1 MSAAAFFRL
10 KKLKGGGTLLAAA
23 RHNRRAIQSELGA
36 DSHINPSKSHL
47 NETLCGASDPE
58 GVAQRAK
65 EAMQAAGVGKLRK
78 LRKDAVVAVEAVF
91 SLPAGHPIDQR
102 QYFVQCLAWAEAQFG
117 GASNILSADIHHDE
131 AQPHL
136 HVLVLPLVNGRMVG
150 SDMVGNLQALQAMQ
164 VQFFKDVA
172 QMHGLT
178 QPPARMTGAHKAEA
192 AERVI
197 ASMKASNDPALKSTA
212 WAVIRD
218 AIESDPAPFMAA
230 LGVNAPQKT
239 KRAKSSTAIF
249 TSPGKGPK
257 RAAEPSKPI
266 GFQVKGTTPAPSN
279 PIGFQPPE
287 KDQTLSCVGFA
298 QKTVPVIEETATHN
312 TPHQEQDNDTAGDDA
327 ANYTEDQ
334 LLNNDGDANSAN
346 LSIAASRVK
355 AGAVSVNDAP
365 PAVVDALSA
374 AEDTVRVRDDD
385 MPVDCWDAD
394 TGTFQTR
401 PVRQTQQKAAAV
413 AWVSEKLKSLKAGAL
428 DGQMSDGR
436 TQPTDH
442 D

>member
-1 MSAAAFFRL
+1 MSDAAFFRL

-47 NETLCGASDPE
+47 NETLCGASGPE

-131 AQPHL
+131 AHPHL

-150 SDMVGNLQALQAMQ
+150 SGMVGNLQALQAMQ
-164 VQFFKDVA
+164 AQFFKDVA

-178 QPPARMTGAHKAEA
+178 KPPARMKGAHKAEA
-192 AERVI
+192 AARVI
-197 ASMKASNDPALKSTA
+197 ASMKASNDPALKSAA

-218 AIESDPAPFMAA
+218 AIESDPTPFMAA

-239 KRAKSSTAIF
+239 KRAKSFTAIF

-257 RAAEPSKPI
+257 REAEPSKPI

-346 LSIAASRVK
+346 LSIAASRGK

-365 PAVVDALSA
+365 TAAADALSG
-374 AEDTVRVRDDD
+374 AEDTVRVRDDG
-385 MPVDCWDAD
+385 MPADCWDAD
-394 TGTFQTR
+394 TGTFKTR
-401 PVRQTQQKAAAV
+401 PVRQAKLKADAE
-413 AWVSEKLKSLKAGAL
+413 AWVSEKLKILKAGAL
-428 DGQMSDGR
+428 AGQMSDGR
-436 TQPTDH
+436 TQPADR

>member
-47 NETLCGASDPE
+47 NETLCGASSPE

-78 LRKDAVVAVEAVF
+78 LRKDAVFAVEAVF

-164 VQFFKDVA
+164 VRFFKDVA

-197 ASMKASNDPALKSTA
+197 ASMKASNDPALKSAA
-212 WAVIRD
+212 WAVIRN

-257 RAAEPSKPI
+257 REGEPSKPI

-346 LSIAASRVK
+346 LSIAASRGK

-365 PAVVDALSA
+365 TAAADALSA

-385 MPVDCWDAD
+385 MPVDCWDPD

-413 AWVSEKLKSLKAGAL
+413 AWVKEKLMSIQAGAIE
-428 DGQMSDGR
+428 GQVNEEHTPPVG
-436 TQPTDH
+436 H